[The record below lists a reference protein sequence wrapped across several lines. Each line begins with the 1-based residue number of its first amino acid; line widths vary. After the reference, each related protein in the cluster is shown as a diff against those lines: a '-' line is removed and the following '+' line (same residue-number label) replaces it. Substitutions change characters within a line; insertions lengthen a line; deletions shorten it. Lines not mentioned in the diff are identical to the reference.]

1 MPIRQDK
8 TLPVGVLNSDGSFT
22 YNQKLQDL
30 LINNIES
37 LTVDTSWDNLTQKA
51 TFKLPKNLKLI
62 YGIQWYLDNSGNV
75 VTGTTNIVNNL
86 NKKTQDS
93 FDINIIS
100 YDPNKYN
107 GSYFNSDGLKYNP
120 LFNIGDFYQ

>member
-86 NKKTQDS
+86 NKKSSRT
-93 FDINIIS
+93 
-100 YDPNKYN
+100 
-107 GSYFNSDGLKYNP
+107 
-120 LFNIGDFYQ
+120 